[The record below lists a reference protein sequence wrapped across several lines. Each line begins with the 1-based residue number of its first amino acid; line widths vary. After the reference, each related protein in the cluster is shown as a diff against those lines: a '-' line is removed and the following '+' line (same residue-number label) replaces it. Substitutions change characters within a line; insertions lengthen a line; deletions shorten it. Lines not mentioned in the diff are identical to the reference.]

1 MLAKGLP
8 FFACKIDADTK
19 ALADFI
25 NYIPPHLLLN
35 PQPLVHADKINMDD
49 LLSFM
54 FQKGDATAQHFK
66 GGANIHP
73 FYIIVYNMLYY
84 TRVIAPACKSCIVG
98 TSQSGLA
105 VPERGIS
112 PGKETTRSRHYQFP

>member
-1 MLAKGLP
+1 MLAKGLR

-25 NYIPPHLLLN
+25 NYIPPRLLLD

-54 FQKGDATAQHFK
+54 FQKGDATAQHFE
-66 GGANIHP
+66 GRGNIHP
-73 FYIIVYNMLYY
+73 SYIIVYNVLYC
-84 TRVIAPACKSCIVG
+84 TRVIALASKSCIAG
-98 TSQSGLA
+98 TSQSG
-105 VPERGIS
+105 
-112 PGKETTRSRHYQFP
+112 